1 MNNYGKA
8 TEDYLEAIL
17 ILQNK
22 NSLVKAIDLA
32 NYFEYK
38 RSTISVAV
46 KNMKAAKLITVDES
60 HYIILT
66 QKGLNI
72 AKKTYEKHMFFKNML
87 LEAGVHPDIAEDTAC
102 RMEHDISDTSF
113 NLLKKMKYHF

>member
-1 MNNYGKA
+1 MNNYGKV

-38 RSTISVAV
+38 RSTISVAI

-87 LEAGVHPDIAEDTAC
+87 LEAGVQPNIAEDTAC

>member
-1 MNNYGKA
+1 MNTYGKS

-38 RSTISVAV
+38 RSTISVAI
-46 KNMKAAKLITVDES
+46 KNMKTAQLITVDES
-60 HYIILT
+60 NYITLT
-66 QKGLNI
+66 GKGMAV

-87 LEAGVHPDIAEDTAC
+87 LEAGIHPNIAEDTAC

-113 NLLKKMKYHF
+113 NLLKKIKYHF

>member
-87 LEAGVHPDIAEDTAC
+87 LEAGVHPNIAEDTAC

>member
-1 MNNYGKA
+1 MYNYGKA

-22 NSLVKAIDLA
+22 NSNVKAIDLA

-87 LEAGVHPDIAEDTAC
+87 LEAGVHPNIAEDTAC